1 MGRFDKIKLTRK
13 GLRLQAKAQTG
24 EQLIIKE
31 IVVGTGYLPEE
42 TDVLDM
48 TELISPVP
56 DAVTNIIGNT
66 VTGDGYSELETRVS
80 GGNTAFYL
88 REIGIIAVDPDE
100 GDILYAYTNAGDYA
114 DFMPAASDNITVQE
128 ITLVT
133 AIGNADNVTVNI
145 TLTPEVTREEFE
157 KLKNKIHV
165 DIMYRNEDK
174 KEPNTIYFIIDE
186 NAQIEPEKINA
197 VSYDNVIYGSAVPEQ
212 AAEENWF
219 ETEGGGETHVT
230 DTSKIVMQNG
240 RLTVLKDPDENTTF
254 LNE

>member
-1 MGRFDKIKLTRK
+1 M
-13 GLRLQAKAQTG
+13 
-24 EQLIIKE
+24 
-31 IVVGTGYLPEE
+31 
-42 TDVLDM
+42 
-48 TELISPVP
+48 
-56 DAVTNIIGNT
+56 
-66 VTGDGYSELETRVS
+66 
-80 GGNTAFYL
+80 
-88 REIGIIAVDPDE
+88 
-100 GDILYAYTNAGDYA
+100 
-114 DFMPAASDNITVQE
+114 
-128 ITLVT
+128 T

-219 ETEGGGETHVT
+219 ETEGGENHVT

-240 RLTVLKDPDENTTF
+240 LLKVLKEPDENTDF